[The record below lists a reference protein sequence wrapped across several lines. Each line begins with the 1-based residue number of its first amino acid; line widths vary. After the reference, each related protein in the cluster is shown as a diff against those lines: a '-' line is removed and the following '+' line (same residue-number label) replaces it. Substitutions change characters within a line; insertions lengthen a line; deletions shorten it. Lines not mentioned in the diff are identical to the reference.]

1 MRMKYAG
8 NWQIA
13 HLSESQ
19 RFILYADAY
28 LQASRS
34 VCLRMRENESENT
47 WPNAAV
53 AMMLAAHS
61 VELFLKGAIVSRD
74 PKALAKI
81 HRIDQL
87 AETYFGL
94 FPETEFAFDIPFQG
108 EYPGFSEDEIATL
121 KKEEPTPS
129 VLFRYPARSQGV
141 EWQGVHGFEAQGFLE
156 LIAELQ
162 DAFARIGGR
171 I

>member
-1 MRMKYAG
+1 MKITG
-8 NWQIA
+8 SWQIA

-19 RFILYADAY
+19 RFVLYAGAY
-28 LQASRS
+28 LEASRS
-34 VCLRMRENESENT
+34 VCLRMRAEDTENT

-53 AMMLAAHS
+53 TMMLAAHA
-61 VELFLKGAIVSRD
+61 VELFLKGVIHSRD

-87 AETYFGL
+87 AETYYGL
-94 FPETEFAFDIPFQG
+94 FPEEEFAFDVPFQG
-108 EYPGFSEDEIATL
+108 DYPGFSEDEIATL
-121 KKEEPTPS
+121 KKEEPIPS
-129 VLFRYPARSQGV
+129 ILFRYPVKSSGV

-156 LIAELQ
+156 LIAELR
-162 DAFARIGGR
+162 DVFSRISDR

>member
-1 MRMKYAG
+1 MTG

-19 RFILYADAY
+19 RFILYAGAY
-28 LQASRS
+28 LEASRS
-34 VCLRMRENESENT
+34 VCLRMRKEEEENT

-53 AMMLAAHS
+53 ATMLAAHA

-87 AETYFGL
+87 AETYFNL
-94 FPETEFAFDIPFQG
+94 FPEDEFAFVVPFQS

-121 KKEEPTPS
+121 KKEEPIPS
-129 VLFRYPARSQGV
+129 ILFRYPVKSHDV
-141 EWQGVHGFEAQGFLE
+141 EWQGIHGFEAQGFLE
-156 LIAELQ
+156 LIAELR
-162 DAFARIGGR
+162 DAFSRIGGR

>member
-1 MRMKYAG
+1 
-8 NWQIA
+8 
-13 HLSESQ
+13 
-19 RFILYADAY
+19 
-28 LQASRS
+28 
-34 VCLRMRENESENT
+34 MREEETENT

-74 PKALAKI
+74 PTVAKI

-87 AETYFGL
+87 AETYIGL
-94 FPETEFAFDIPFQG
+94 FPEPEFVFDIPFQS
-108 EYPGFSEDEIATL
+108 EYPGFSEEDVVIL

-129 VLFRYPARSQGV
+129 VQFRYPVKSQGV
-141 EWQGVHGFEAQGFLE
+141 EWQGIHGFEAQGFLE
-156 LIAELQ
+156 LIAELSES
-162 DAFARIGGR
+162 FSRIGGR